1 MERGIRTV
9 VAAEGAMAVLVA
21 VVSPGTGEEEFG
33 EEGLTLMPAAV
44 LTVWSMM
51 ITDGYPAKPVT
62 ERRNNEAVACDI
74 EQKEEWFL
82 Q

>member
-1 MERGIRTV
+1 LVSLRLITCWVLERGIRTV

-44 LTVWSMM
+44 LTV
-51 ITDGYPAKPVT
+51 
-62 ERRNNEAVACDI
+62 
-74 EQKEEWFL
+74 
-82 Q
+82 